1 MFYDNHSVAD
11 PGVDPHGS
19 KEPPFEMDLVLRS
32 TDMIGQMEPPLCRTL
47 AKLVLSKT
55 IENGCGLTKVG
66 VAFKISPTLRMQYH
80 YGTTLT

>member
-32 TDMIGQMEPPLCRTL
+32 TDMIG
-47 AKLVLSKT
+47 
-55 IENGCGLTKVG
+55 
-66 VAFKISPTLRMQYH
+66 
-80 YGTTLT
+80 